1 LAKERKNKGGRPR
14 KEFKQEWCN
23 KLVKHMEQGYS
34 FESFGG
40 VISCAKDTLYTLLE
54 RHPEFSDAKKLGE
67 SKSRLFWERAGI
79 EGMNGMIKG
88 FVSGTWIFNMKNRF
102 GWADKQEVTGK
113 DGEPI
118 ITAVTVNVVK
128 SKSDLI
134 DE

>member
-1 LAKERKNKGGRPR
+1 MAAKVKNKRGRPR
-14 KEFKQEWCN
+14 KEFNPGWCDE
-23 KLVKHMEQGYS
+23 LVLHMEQGYS

-79 EGMNGMIKG
+79 DGMNGKIKG

-102 GWADKQEVTGK
+102 DWADKRELTGK
-113 DGEPI
+113 DGAPLVSGIKLTYLEPENGD
-118 ITAVTVNVVK
+118 T
-128 SKSDLI
+128 
-134 DE
+134 